1 MNASLLIMKN
11 SWQRLRD
18 VTNKNTLLTGHPVKR
33 VLFTKN
39 HDFLLFNI
47 LIYYLSTGLTLLAST
62 MASTSL
68 TKSGIIN
75 GNTHQPNAVI
85 APIAPLAFE

>member
-18 VTNKNTLLTGHPVKR
+18 VTNKKYPLYWLSSKEGTFYKESRLS
-33 VLFTKN
+33 FI
-39 HDFLLFNI
+39 NI

-85 APIAPLAFE
+85 APMAPLAFE